1 LPSPF
6 NGVTLGINYTKM
18 SSTARYPFRHPET
31 RIVGPRQ
38 TITEVIDSSRTGRLI
53 NQPNDIANAYVG
65 YDYKDFSARVS
76 FLFQGNA
83 VSGIGNYREQD
94 GFTRDY
100 FRIDA
105 SVRQV
110 LPWFGIELYLDMNNL
125 NGENNTS
132 AQQSIGGFTNEQNYG
147 LTANI
152 GLRYR
157 LGTAK

>member
-1 LPSPF
+1 MTYIIP
-6 NGVTLGINYTKM
+6 
-18 SSTARYPFRHPET
+18 
-31 RIVGPRQ
+31 PRSVSIQ
-38 TITEVIDSSRTGRLI
+38 VRDSSRTGRLI

-83 VSGIGNYREQD
+83 VSGIGNYHEQD

-110 LPWFGIELYLDMNNL
+110 LPWFGIELYLDLNNL
-125 NGENNTS
+125 NSENNTS
-132 AQQSIGGFTNEQNYG
+132 AQQSISGFTSEQNYG
-147 LTANI
+147 FTANL

-157 LGTAK
+157 LGISK